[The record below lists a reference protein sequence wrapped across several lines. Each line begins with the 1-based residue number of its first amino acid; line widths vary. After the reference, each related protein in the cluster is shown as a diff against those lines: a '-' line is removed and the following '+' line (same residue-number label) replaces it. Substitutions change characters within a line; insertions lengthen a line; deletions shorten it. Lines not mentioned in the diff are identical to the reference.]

1 MKRFLLFAAAASL
14 IIPAATAQTTQKFTA
29 SKSGEYAL
37 AYSLPRTAV
46 DVTVEAEFTE
56 KTPGE
61 FYNYARRYLNITDA
75 ITAPSTQLQVK
86 SVVIG
91 THGEADD
98 SNRWQ
103 VQFKSGSTPY
113 MILNESG
120 CMLSLNTDEIAD
132 EVAVD
137 LPVPVAAKP
146 TPLEVPAAREAMTQE
161 MIQSSSTSKRA
172 ELAAQRIVE
181 LREMRSDL
189 ISGQADNTPPDGL
202 SLQLALENLSAQE
215 AALTAMFAG
224 TVKTYTR
231 VYTATVV
238 PDDSEDISG
247 KVISRISLT
256 DGFVDVDDLSG
267 EPVTINITAREQ
279 ASLPVN
285 EKGEEKKFP
294 KGGVSYTI
302 PGTADVTVY
311 FRDSVVARATVDMAQ
326 QGVTF
331 GLDPGLFTDKKAPS
345 KLQLDPATG
354 AVLLLGPAGE

>member
-1 MKRFLLFAAAASL
+1 MKRMLFLAACASL
-14 IIPAATAQTTQKFTA
+14 LMPAAAQTTQKFTA
-29 SKSGEYAL
+29 SKAGEYAL
-37 AYSLPRTAV
+37 TYSLPRTAV
-46 DVTVEAEFTE
+46 DVTVEAEFTVR
-56 KTPGE
+56 TPGE
-61 FYNYARRYLNITDA
+61 FYNYARRYLNISDA
-75 ITAPSTQLQVK
+75 ITKPSTQLTVK
-86 SVVIG
+86 SVVIS

-113 MILNESG
+113 MILNEGGS
-120 CMLSLNTDEIAD
+120 MLSLNTDEIAD
-132 EVAVD
+132 EAAVE
-137 LPVPVAAKP
+137 LPVAVAAKP

-172 ELAAQRIVE
+172 ELAAQRIFE

-215 AALTAMFAG
+215 AALTAMFVG
-224 TVKTYTR
+224 TVKTYTE

-238 PDDSEDISG
+238 PEDEEDIVG

-267 EPVTINITAREQ
+267 EPVTIDIKAREQ
-279 ASLPVN
+279 ATLPVN

-294 KGGVSYTI
+294 KGGVAYTI

-311 FRDSVVARATVDMAQ
+311 FRDRAVARATVDMSQ

-331 GLDPGLFTDKKAPS
+331 GLDPNLFTDKKAPS

-354 AVLLLGPAGE
+354 AVLLLGPVGE

>member
-1 MKRFLLFAAAASL
+1 MKRILLFAAAASL
-14 IIPAATAQTTQKFTA
+14 LMPAATAQTTQKFTA

-46 DVTVEAEFTE
+46 D
-56 KTPGE
+56 
-61 FYNYARRYLNITDA
+61 ARRYLNIADA

-172 ELAAQRIVE
+172 ELAAQRIFE

-224 TVKTYTR
+224 TVKTYTPPQWCLM
-231 VYTATVV
+231 T
-238 PDDSEDISG
+238 P
-247 KVISRISLT
+247 RIS
-256 DGFVDVDDLSG
+256 
-267 EPVTINITAREQ
+267 PAR
-279 ASLPVN
+279 
-285 EKGEEKKFP
+285 
-294 KGGVSYTI
+294 
-302 PGTADVTVY
+302 
-311 FRDSVVARATVDMAQ
+311 
-326 QGVTF
+326 
-331 GLDPGLFTDKKAPS
+331 
-345 KLQLDPATG
+345 
-354 AVLLLGPAGE
+354 

>member
-1 MKRFLLFAAAASL
+1 MFAACASL
-14 IIPAATAQTTQKFTA
+14 LMPAAAQTTQKFTA
-29 SKSGEYAL
+29 SKAGEYAL
-37 AYSLPRTAV
+37 TYSLPRTAV
-46 DVTVEAEFTE
+46 DVTVEAEFIE

-61 FYNYARRYLNITDA
+61 FHNYARRYLNISDA
-75 ITAPSTQLQVK
+75 ITTPSTALEIK

-113 MILNESG
+113 MILNEAG
-120 CMLSLNTDEIAD
+120 CMLSLNTEEIAD
-132 EVAVD
+132 EVAVE
-137 LPVPVAAKP
+137 LPEAVPAAP

-172 ELAAQRIVE
+172 ELAAQRIFE

-189 ISGQADNTPPDGL
+189 ISGQADNTPPDGM
-202 SLQLALENLSAQE
+202 SLKLALDNLSAQE
-215 AALTAMFAG
+215 AALTAMFTG
-224 TVKTYTR
+224 TVKKYTK

-238 PDDSEDISG
+238 PEDAEDITG
-247 KVISRISLT
+247 RVVSRISLT
-256 DGFVDVDDLSG
+256 DGFVDADDLSG
-267 EPVTINITAREQ
+267 EPVTVDIRSREQ

-294 KGGVSYTI
+294 KGGVAYVI

-311 FRDSVVARATVDMAQ
+311 FRDRAVARTTVDMSQ
-326 QGVTF
+326 QGVVF
-331 GLDPGLFTDKKAPS
+331 GLEPNLFTDKKAPS

-354 AVLLLGPAGE
+354 AVLLIGPA